1 MIDDFSERL
10 LTWFDQHGRKHLP
23 WQQDISHYRVW
34 VSEIMLQQTQVA
46 TVIGYYERFMARFPD
61 INALAAAS
69 QDEVLHLW
77 TGLGYYARARNLHKT
92 AQQLHSEHNSQFPDN
107 IDGLIGLPGIGRS
120 TAGAIMCIAGG
131 GRAPILDGNV
141 KRVLARCFG
150 IPGWPAETRVANQL
164 WALAEQLTPQNRVA
178 DYTQAIMD
186 LGATLCTRSRPRCD
200 ICPFAVEC
208 IAATTGQI
216 SIFPGKKPKKTIPV
230 RTTCM
235 LLIENS
241 RGEFLLEK
249 RPSQGLW
256 GGLWGFPEITSE
268 QLEQHLAD
276 QGLQRQKSSVLP
288 DFRHTFSHF
297 HLDITP
303 VHVTYGDEAGDFKEN
318 KLEMNRVAEPE
329 TRTWYALQ
337 APVEIG
343 LTRPVT
349 RVFEQLTLLRTP
361 VMEC

>member
-46 TVIGYYERFMARFPD
+46 TVIGYYARFMARFPD

-92 AQQLHSEHNSQFPDN
+92 AQRLHSEHNGQFPDDL
-107 IDGLIGLPGIGRS
+107 DGLIALPGIGRS
-120 TAGAIMCIAGG
+120 TAGAITSIAGG

-150 IPGWPAETRVANQL
+150 IHGWPAQTQVARQL
-164 WALAEQLTPQNRVA
+164 WALAEQLTPQQRVA

-200 ICPFAVEC
+200 MCPFVAEC
-208 IAATTGQI
+208 IAATTDQV
-216 SIFPGKKPKKTIPV
+216 SAFPGKKPKKVIPI

-235 LLIENS
+235 LLHENS

-256 GGLWGFPEITSE
+256 GGLWGFPEIAPE
-268 QLEQHLAD
+268 KLEQHLAD
-276 QGLQRQKSSVLP
+276 QGLQRQRSPHLT

-303 VHVTYGDEAGDFKEN
+303 VHVIYDPAVSH
-318 KLEMNRVAEPE
+318 LEVDRVSELE
-329 TRTWYALQ
+329 IHTWYALQ
-337 APVEIG
+337 APAEIG

-349 RVFEQLTLLRTP
+349 RIFEQLRLLQTP
-361 VMEC
+361 VMEVGY